1 MCGAVLCSSLG
12 LGPVE
17 AQGDTL
23 GGASP
28 GRGLGRHGQ
37 PSGIEEEEGGRK
49 SLVSTVFC
57 PQDTGTAAPPAEAVT
72 DAHRGY
78 IPGLGGYLGSKAFGW
93 R

>member
-1 MCGAVLCSSLG
+1 MWQAGAPSEHMCGAVLCSSSG

-37 PSGIEEEEGGRK
+37 PSGIEEEEGGRE
-49 SLVSTVFC
+49 SLES
-57 PQDTGTAAPPAEAVT
+57 PPYSALKTQALLLLLQ
-72 DAHRGY
+72 R
-78 IPGLGGYLGSKAFGW
+78 L
-93 R
+93 